1 MRIEIITWDDA
12 SVDAVTVS
20 PEEAAKMQGV
30 RTHTVGWVVGENQ
43 HGVTLCTDTY
53 DCDKSGHTPMF
64 IPLGM
69 IAKRVKLP
77 IPQKKNPK
85 SKAARKKK
93 PIKPITL
100 VEHNDD

>member
-12 SVDAVTVS
+12 SVNTGPVS
-20 PEEAAKMQGV
+20 PEEAAKMQGI
-30 RTHTVGWVVGENQ
+30 RTHTVGWVLGENQ

-69 IAKRVKLP
+69 IVKRVKLA
-77 IPQKKNPK
+77 QPK
-85 SKAARKKK
+85 SRKK
-93 PIKPITL
+93 
-100 VEHNDD
+100 